1 MLSNTQRRARYD
13 RTGSTEESIVDDA
26 GFDWTEYYRTQF
38 AEVVTM
44 ERIEEIK
51 REYQGSEE
59 EKQDVLKAYTR
70 YRGDLDKL
78 LETVLLSGVLEDEAR
93 FRAVIESAIEAGEV
107 QAWDKFTKE
116 TEKTRENR
124 RKRALKE
131 RKEAERAAASGS
143 KSSEDGDQP
152 SDNEPPKKSA
162 RIAKAKASAK
172 ANGKA
177 KANGAAKPEPNA
189 KAKAKAKGNSM
200 NDLAALIQQRQAGR
214 TATTNAFFDSLE
226 AKYGDGA
233 KDTKGKGKGKM
244 RAADEPPEEAF
255 AEMAKRARKGA

>member
-1 MLSNTQRRARYD
+1 VLSDPQRRARYD

-38 AEVVTM
+38 AEVVTN

-51 REYQGSEE
+51 REYQGSDE
-59 EKQDVLKAYTR
+59 EKQDVLKAYTK
-70 YRGDLDKL
+70 YKGDLDKL
-78 LETVLLSGVLEDEAR
+78 LETVLLSDVLDDEAR
-93 FRAVIESAIEAGEV
+93 FKKLIETAIEAGEV

-116 TEKTRENR
+116 TDKTREKR

-131 RKEAERAAASGS
+131 KREAERFAGFS
-143 KSSEDGDQP
+143 

-162 RIAKAKASAK
+162 RIAKAKATGK

-177 KANGAAKPEPNA
+177 NDAAKANDATKPKP
-189 KAKAKAKGNSM
+189 KAKGKGKPNSM

-226 AKYGDGA
+226 EKYGGSA
-233 KDTKGKGKGKM
+233 KGSKGKQ
-244 RAADEPPEEAF
+244 RAVDEPPEEAF